1 MVSKR
6 RLTASPPHLTTPHRK
21 GFWAVAISLAPKLEG
36 DAQKAVLHRGTH
48 LQIIASAGSGKTEVV
63 AQRFTE
69 LMANG
74 ADPAGIIA
82 FTFTERAAQ
91 ELKARISARV
101 EERLGAG
108 ALDRLGAAF
117 VGTIHAFCF
126 RLLQQ
131 YVPRYETFD
140 VLDERRLTAFLC
152 REEPTLKLKT
162 LTGKLF
168 ASLRAFLANVEV
180 VENEL
185 IPLTELE
192 EPLRGKAEKFY
203 QLLEQFRLL
212 TYGQLISRAVTEL
225 ARPPVANAV
234 HATLRHLIVDEY
246 QDVNPAQEQLI
257 RLLTGPQVE
266 LCVVGDDDQAIYQ
279 WRGSDVRN
287 IVEFTTRY
295 PEAHTFT
302 ITDNWRSR
310 PRIVA
315 AAASFARSIE
325 GRLDKEMQPKRPAGA
340 VEVVTWAAETE
351 AEECERIA
359 ETIQR
364 LHEAGLP
371 YRDVAVLVR
380 GRVTYPALLDAFDA
394 HGVPVQ
400 PAGRTGLFARPE
412 AQLFG
417 KTYAWLV
424 DHSWSADSYSWGEVP
439 DDEDVFAGYDELY
452 HLGAARSRAV
462 RQRLSALKDSVPSED
477 HPVNLVGDFYDLLAD
492 LGAATWDPD
501 DPLVSSRLGTLARCS
516 SILADYES
524 VRRRS
529 RPDPDDPGAQKGG
542 QDRGSWYYSF
552 LAIYIGNY
560 AKGAYEDFDGEP
572 DVLVDAVDLTTIHK
586 AKGLEWRVVFVPS
599 LTKSRFPPSRTGRP
613 REWLVPRHLFSPER
627 YEGSDP
633 DERRLFYVAM
643 TRARDWLSLSRHERI
658 TKNRVSASP
667 YHREVTGHAAEP
679 PLPLP
684 AVERILQEEAEE
696 PVTLTFSELAAYRAC
711 GFSYR
716 LRNLLGFQ
724 PFLAP
729 ELGYGK
735 AVHHVLRAI
744 AEYTITQG
752 QPPGFE
758 DVRRMLDEGFFL
770 PAASKPAHQLLKE
783 AARKL
788 LHSYLTQYADDLRR
802 VWETE
807 RPFELHLPTAIITG
821 RADVILDKEGGEVT
835 SLAIVDY
842 KTSTEPDARDDYELQ
857 LAVYTD
863 AGRREG
869 LNVRA
874 AYVHDLKA
882 ADRQPVDVS
891 PDAIAVSERVVEES
905 VRSLRD
911 RQFTPRPGR
920 PCKRCDVRKLCQW
933 NAAGAVTATAGSRR

>member
-1 MVSKR
+1 MTS
-6 RLTASPPHLTTPHRK
+6 
-21 GFWAVAISLAPKLEG
+21 SLVPRLEG
-36 DAQKAVLHRGTH
+36 DAREAVLHRGSH
-48 LQIIASAGSGKTEVV
+48 VQIIASAGSGKTEVV
-63 AQRFTE
+63 AQRFAE
-69 LMANG
+69 LVANG

-82 FTFTERAAQ
+82 FTFTERAAS
-91 ELKARISARV
+91 ELKARLSARV
-101 EERLGAG
+101 EARLGSG
-108 ALDRLGAAF
+108 SLDRLGSAF
-117 VGTIHAFCF
+117 VGTIHAYCF

-152 REEPTLKLKT
+152 REERALDLRS
-162 LTGKLF
+162 LSNGRVF
-168 ASLRAFLANVEV
+168 ASIRAFLANLEV

-185 IPLTELE
+185 IPLTELSD
-192 EPLRGKAEKFY
+192 PFRGKAEKFY

-212 TYGQLISRAVTEL
+212 TYGQLISRAVAEL
-225 ARPPVANAV
+225 GRPAVADAV
-234 HATLRHLIVDEY
+234 HGTLRHLIVDEY
-246 QDVNPAQEQLI
+246 QDVNPAQERLI
-257 RLLTGPQVE
+257 SLLTGPRVE
-266 LCVVGDDDQAIYQ
+266 LYVVGDDDQAIYQ

-287 IVEFTTRY
+287 IVEFASRY
-295 PEAHTFT
+295 PGARTFK
-302 ITDNWRSR
+302 ITQNRRSR

-315 AAASFARSIE
+315 AAAAFARSIS
-325 GRLDKEMQPKRPAGA
+325 GRLDKEMLAVREPAP
-340 VEVVTWAAETE
+340 VEVVTWAADTE
-351 AEECERIA
+351 ADECDRIA
-359 ETIQR
+359 ETITR
-364 LHEAGLP
+364 LHDAGLP

-380 GRVTYPALLDAFDA
+380 GRVAYPALLNAFDA

-400 PAGRTGLFARPE
+400 PAGRTGLFTRPE

-424 DHSWSADSYSWGEVP
+424 NFSWSADAFSRGEVP
-439 DDEDVFAGYDELY
+439 SDEEIFAEYGELY
-452 HLGAARSRAV
+452 GLSAERSRV
-462 RQRLSALKDSVPSED
+462 IRERLSALKASVPGD
-477 HPVNLVGDFYDLLAD
+477 DRPVNLVGDFYELLAD
-492 LGAATWDPD
+492 LGVATWNPD
-501 DPLVSSRLGTLARCS
+501 DPMLSSRLGTLARCS

-529 RPDPDDPGAQKGG
+529 RPDPDEPGAQRGG
-542 QDRGSWYYSF
+542 QDRGSWYYGN
-552 LAIYIGNY
+552 LAIYITNY

-572 DVLVDAVDLTTIHK
+572 DVLVDAVDLTTVHK

-599 LTKSRFPPSRTGRP
+599 LTSRRFPSSMTGRSQN
-613 REWLVPRHLFSPER
+613 WLVPRHLFNPQR
-627 YEGSDP
+627 YEGSDT

-643 TRARDWLSLSRHERI
+643 TRARDWLSLSRHEHTTR
-658 TKNRVSASP
+658 NRVTASP
-667 YHREVTGHAAEP
+667 YHGEITGHAVQP

-684 AVERILQEEAEE
+684 PVEEIVQQERDE

-711 GFSYR
+711 GFAYR

-744 AEYTITQG
+744 AEYTVSHG
-752 QPPGFE
+752 QPPDFQE
-758 DVRRMLDEGFFL
+758 VWQMLDEGFFL
-770 PAASKPAHQLLKE
+770 PAASKPAHRLLKDS
-783 AARKL
+783 ARKL
-788 LHSYLTQYADDLRR
+788 LQSYLTEYADDLRR

-891 PDAIAVSERVVEES
+891 PDAIAMSERVVEES

-933 NAAGAVTATAGSRR
+933 NADGAATVTAGSRC